1 MAMDEERFKHLLTE
15 HEPGCADCGEPVE
28 LASPDD
34 PESWIHAANANYF
47 GDHTAW
53 LDEGIS

>member
-1 MAMDEERFKHLLTE
+1 MDEERNQPRQTE
-15 HEPGCADCGEPVE
+15 PEHTCADCGEPVE

-34 PESWIHAANANYF
+34 PDSWIHAAHANYF

-53 LDEGIS
+53 LDEAAG

>member
-1 MAMDEERFKHLLTE
+1 MHEEQLKPTKDP
-15 HEPGCADCGEPVE
+15 EPRCAECGEPVE

-34 PESWIHAANANYF
+34 PDSWIHAADANYF